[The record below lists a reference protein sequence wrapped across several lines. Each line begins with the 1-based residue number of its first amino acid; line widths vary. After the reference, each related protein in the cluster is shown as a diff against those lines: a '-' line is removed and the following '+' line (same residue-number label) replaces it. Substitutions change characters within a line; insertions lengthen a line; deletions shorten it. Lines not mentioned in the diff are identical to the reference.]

1 MAGRRR
7 TPPVRRLE
15 DLARQ
20 AAPHLHVVSVSNPDP
35 VFRRLNLVAVTS
47 SEEDAREAVVALSAE
62 TDDDAGIGV
71 VVMSA
76 DPDRAADHAA
86 VDPEHVTG
94 FVGRRIAIG
103 GLVGAVV
110 GALVIGGA
118 VAIITQS
125 LVATIAAVVG
135 GALFGFQ
142 IGGIYF
148 PFAGMGGGDAY
159 RQTFVA
165 PELVDAA
172 FVAFHTDS
180 EEPLARARSR
190 LDDVEHLAV
199 IQVDSTG
206 RTIT

>member
-1 MAGRRR
+1 MAARRS

-20 AAPHLHVVSVSNPDP
+20 AAPHLHIVSVSNPDP

-47 SEEDAREAVVALSAE
+47 GEDVAREAVVALSAD
-62 TDDDAGIGV
+62 TDDDADIGV

-76 DPDRAADHAA
+76 DPDRAAGPATA
-86 VDPEHVTG
+86 DPEHVTG
-94 FVGRRIAIG
+94 FAARRIAIG
-103 GLVGAVV
+103 GLVGAAI

-118 VAIITQS
+118 VAIVTQS
-125 LVATIAAVVG
+125 LAPTIPAIIG
-135 GALFGFQ
+135 GALFGFF
-142 IGGIYF
+142 IGGTYF

-165 PELVDAA
+165 PELVDVAL
-172 FVAFHTDS
+172 VAFHTDS
-180 EEPLARARSR
+180 EEDLERARSR
-190 LDDVEHLAV
+190 LDDVDNLAV
-199 IQVDSTG
+199 VEVDADG